1 MKQKLIA
8 TCVAAVTFTLGAHA
22 ATFTWTD
29 GGDGNWST
37 NTNWAG
43 GTAPTAPGGTADDI
57 VFGDTGYSSTNAYV
71 DVDYDVSSITF
82 NSETTQDFRLDT
94 TSGTHTLRVPNAFSI
109 NAGVTGIVTLAGR
122 LDTTGNTGVANNSAT
137 TVIVNF
143 NTSGSGI
150 FNLSNGA
157 FKINGSGPYNS
168 VHSGGYRIDNA
179 TLEINGPTN
188 SGTQEGPFGT
198 GSVFIGG
205 TSTSNPAGLT
215 ITNIRS
221 KVTTLPN
228 NFVINAPGATLTHNS
243 PQTTFIDG
251 NVTLNEDLVLDNT
264 AILRVRGDIS
274 GTGAISAGDSNSALS
289 ILVFEGAG
297 NSFTGDFTLTD
308 TAFQGREN
316 NILGNAANV
325 VNLDSAFFRL
335 YVDNNYITNNA
346 SSTTIT
352 LDNDFVVTSS
362 NGDNSSIGAQ
372 GEGGGA
378 FPVSAFTGIFNGN
391 ISIDADTTVEIDAS
405 TNENFAQTSTSTFTG
420 DITDGA
426 NTAGLLIYGGGNAG
440 STTTVNLNGTITT
453 DGPTSIQ
460 IDPDND
466 DELLYG
472 SGVVNLNGSLSNANI
487 TVGTQNTLQGSGTIN
502 LNIDGSDYD
511 TIDVEGTL
519 DISGLTI
526 DFNETGDG
534 ATLGIYVLADYSAG
548 SLSGATFGTVTDL
561 PTGYAID
568 YNYESLSQIALVQSS
583 GLFTWDGDTS
593 EPASTTTNWVGDV
606 APTSPGTGTE
616 DLVIATT
623 GYGQTAV
630 NFNVDYTID
639 SLTFNGNVDSAFR
652 TVMGPGA
659 HKVTVNNIVRD
670 AGADGDIT
678 VNGRYNIPAGGTTLT
693 NKHASSALTF
703 NGNNTGT
710 GSVTYQDGNF
720 SIKTASANNSTFSG
734 GTVIENATLEVD
746 NNNNA
751 GGLQHPFGNG
761 PITLGESGSSNPAN
775 LTITLLRNG
784 AATSLPKTI
793 NVNAPATYDID
804 QTGTFTHTGAIVL
817 ANDLTLDA
825 GGVQSIS
832 GVISGT
838 GNITT
843 QTGTTLFTNNGNSFA
858 GDLTVTNVLQLRAD
872 NAAGDA
878 ANQIIVDGG
887 QLRTFML
894 TDAQTLTLANPI
906 TVNSGTFGG
915 QAAGA
920 AVDTGTFEFDGA
932 IILSND
938 GVLSFIAESNPSNE
952 QDLDFNLD
960 GAISDGDNSAS
971 LQIEGG
977 GFAGSDSVVNI
988 TGGLDIDGSLILI
1001 NETNLGTLTTNL
1013 NSTASNANTTI
1024 GTDTTLQ
1031 GSGTLTYNID
1041 GSTSDLIDNDGTL
1054 DITSLTLAIV
1064 EGTTGATS
1072 PVYIIADYGDGTL
1085 TGGTFAS
1092 VTGTPAGYTV
1102 DYAYESGTQIALV
1115 DGSIAGLIYWD
1126 GGGANNNWSTAGNWV
1141 ANTAPIQPG
1150 TGTQDIYFA
1159 TAGNPFDTTIF
1170 ESDYV
1175 LNSINITEH
1184 VDSAFSINSGAGS
1197 HTLTVDTIT
1206 VDAGATGPITLSG
1219 RYTIPAG
1226 GTEIINNS
1234 GSTVTANLDTQADVG
1249 TGPVT
1254 FNGGAFEITT
1264 GAANNAAHDGGVVIE
1279 NSIVEIN
1286 TINAGASAHPF
1297 GTGSLL
1303 LGEVSTLNFSTLLL
1317 SSVREGANTID
1328 NGIVVNSP
1336 NATISNQTG
1345 AAQTFSGDITLN
1357 ENLSVA
1363 QNANTFLNGAISGT
1377 GDLSVSGG
1385 AIFVIS
1391 GASANTF
1398 TGAVTLGS
1406 TTQVRKDNGLGN
1418 AANAV
1423 NSSTSFRLFQE
1434 TDASTLTLD
1443 NAMTFT
1449 GGSYGF
1455 QALGATVATGTAT
1468 QNGALTINLNGSFT
1482 ITAAS
1487 NVSNV
1492 QDLTLN
1498 LAAIGDG
1505 INTADLALQGGGI
1518 AGGDSIINLSGT
1530 NTYDG
1535 TTTLSRLND
1544 LGTLTVNVNGS
1555 QENSNITVGAST
1567 TLAGSGTLNWNIGSA
1582 SANLITVNG
1591 TLDISGLTI
1600 DFNETSTPTESV
1612 YVLADY
1618 SAGSLTGA
1626 SFASEVDLP
1635 SGYSIDY
1642 TYASSTQIALVSGGS
1657 GNDATSAEEFVDNFI
1672 MNGSGNPDFS
1682 WSGFTGS
1689 VYVVE
1694 RTLDLAAVPIVWT
1707 PVYDSGTLGSD
1718 QALTYE
1724 DTTSFDAA
1732 IYRLVITTP

>member
-593 EPASTTTNWVGDV
+593 QPASTATNWVGDV

-678 VNGRYNIPAGGTTLT
+678 VNGRYTIPAGGTTLI
-693 NKHASSALTF
+693 NKHATSALTF
-703 NGNNTGT
+703 NGNNSGT
-710 GSVTYQDGNF
+710 GIVTLKDGKF
-720 SIKTASANNSTFSG
+720 AIKTPSATNSTHG
-734 GTVIENATLEVD
+734 GFTIENAELDVD
-746 NNNNA
+746 ITSTA
-751 GGLQHPFGNG
+751 GGNLPFGNG
-761 PITLGESGSSNPAN
+761 PIQLGEVGSSAPAS
-775 LTITLLRNG
+775 LIV
-784 AATSLPKTI
+784 TSIKGGTFASNSKTI
-793 NVNAPATYDID
+793 NVNAPSTYDID
-804 QTGTFTHTGAIVL
+804 QGGTFTHTGAIVL

-825 GGVQSIS
+825 GGVHSIS

-843 QTGTTLFTNNGNSFA
+843 QTATTLLTNNSNSFV
-858 GDLTVTNVLQLRAD
+858 GDLTVTNVLQLRAN

-887 QLRTFML
+887 QFRTFI
-894 TDAQTLTLANPI
+894 TADASTRSLANPI
-906 TVNSGTFGG
+906 TVSSGTFGG
-915 QAAGA
+915 QAQGST
-920 AVDTGTFEFDGA
+920 VDTGTFDFDGA
-932 IILSND
+932 ITLDSDSILP
-938 GVLSFIAESNPSNE
+938 FIAESNPTNE
-952 QDLDFNLD
+952 QALTYNIN
-960 GAISDGDNSAS
+960 GAIADGDNTAS

-977 GFAGSDSVVNI
+977 GFATSSSVVNI
-988 TGGLDIDGSLILI
+988 TGGIDIGGSLILI
-1001 NETNLGTLTTNL
+1001 NESNLGTLTTNL
-1013 NSTASNANTTI
+1013 NSTASNANLTI
-1024 GTDTTLQ
+1024 GADTTLA

-1041 GSTSDLIDNDGTL
+1041 GSTSDFIDNDGTL
-1054 DITSLTLAIV
+1054 DITGLTLAIS

-1085 TGGTFAS
+1085 TGAAFAS
-1092 VTGTPAGYTV
+1092 VTGTPAGYTL
-1102 DYAYESGTQIALV
+1102 DYTYDGTQIALV
-1115 DGSIAGLIYWD
+1115 DGSIAGQIYWD
-1126 GGGANNNWSTAGNWV
+1126 GGGVNNNWSTAGNWV
-1141 ANTAPIQPG
+1141 ANTAPTQPG
-1150 TGTQDIYFA
+1150 TGTEDIYFS
-1159 TAGNPFDTTIF
+1159 TAGNPYDTSVF
-1170 ESDYV
+1170 ESDYA
-1175 LNSINITEH
+1175 LNSITFTEF
-1184 VDSAFSINSGAGS
+1184 VDSALSINSGGGV

-1206 VDAGATGPITLSG
+1206 VDAGAAGSITLNG
-1219 RYTIPAG
+1219 RYTIPAV

-1234 GSTVTANLDTQADVG
+1234 GNTVTANLDTQVGVG

-1254 FNGGAFEITT
+1254 YNGGAFEIST
-1264 GAANNAAHDGGVVIE
+1264 GSANNAAHDGGVVIE
-1279 NSIVEIN
+1279 NGTVEVN
-1286 TINAGASAHPF
+1286 TVDAGASNVPF
-1297 GTGSLL
+1297 GTGALL
-1303 LGEVSTLNFSTLLL
+1303 LGEASTIEASTLLL
-1317 SSVREGANTID
+1317 SSVRNSVNTIAND
-1328 NGIVVNSP
+1328 LVVNSP
-1336 NATISNQTG
+1336 SATLSNQTG
-1345 AAQTFSGDITLN
+1345 KAQTFGGSITLN
-1357 ENLSVA
+1357 ESLSVN
-1363 QNANTFLNGAISGT
+1363 QNANTFLNGAISGS

-1385 AIFVIS
+1385 AIFVIG

-1406 TTQVRKDNGLGN
+1406 TAQVRKDNGLGN

-1567 TLAGSGTLNWNIGSA
+1567 TLAGSGTLNWNIGGA